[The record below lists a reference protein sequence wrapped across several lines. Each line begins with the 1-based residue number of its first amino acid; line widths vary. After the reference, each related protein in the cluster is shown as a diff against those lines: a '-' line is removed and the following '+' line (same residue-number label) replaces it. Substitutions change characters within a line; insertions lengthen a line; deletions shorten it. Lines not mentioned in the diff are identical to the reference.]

1 LVAPLRFEA
10 RRDSSAED
18 VENARAAPTY
28 GWMRSQ
34 RAPDEEKTMKYMV
47 MMFGTAEEMF
57 ETQSPEWIKE
67 MIGFM
72 IQLNGELQASGELV
86 AAEGLVDSTQ
96 AKVVKQTDT
105 GVVVTDGPYGE
116 AKESLVGYWILD
128 VADEARIV
136 EIASRIVKYSGSVE
150 LREVADGPPPV
161 D

>member
-1 LVAPLRFEA
+1 
-10 RRDSSAED
+10 
-18 VENARAAPTY
+18 
-28 GWMRSQ
+28 
-34 RAPDEEKTMKYMV
+34 MKYMV

-72 IQLNGELQASGELV
+72 IELNGELQASGELV
-86 AAEGLVDSTQ
+86 SAEGLVDGTQ

-128 VADEARIV
+128 VADEDRVV

-150 LREVADGPPPV
+150 LRAVADGPPPV